1 MSGAKETP
9 RQKMIG
15 MMYLV
20 YTALLAMNVSKDILN
35 AFDIVNTGVQETNVT
50 IAARINNQYDAIQK
64 NYELESG
71 NETAIENW
79 NKAQALKNRS
89 TELINFIE
97 NDVKWNLVSKVEKI
111 SEEDAIKKGLL
122 IDKETKKGDR
132 YMYNINTSKI
142 GTRDNYN
149 DPTAIMLGSVATGNE
164 GNGIAY
170 TMADKIREYRKFIED
185 SIYNGEGQVIGLD
198 VKEGKAYFEGAD
210 ETGDGITWEQYNFY
224 HTVLPADVT
233 LLNKIVSEVQNAESA
248 ALTKLSN
255 FHEND
260 FTFDS
265 IGAKVLA
272 ESSYIITGQEYRADA
287 LVTAWKNEEITAHV
301 LVGSN
306 ANEDAIMKQGT
317 EIKSE
322 NGTIK
327 LRFPAGG
334 VGEKEY
340 HGIIEMLDPKTK
352 EMVKYPF
359 SGKYTV
365 AAPSVTISPTKMNVV
380 YSGIDN
386 PISVSAAG
394 FANNKVSVSAP
405 GASLSR
411 TGDGNYMLK
420 VTDGSAKTIKITASA
435 EGRALGSVE
444 MRVKPLPKPTA
455 RIENVGA
462 DGKVGKSA
470 LIAAGRIIA
479 EMKDFDFEGVS
490 YSVVGYTMKYK
501 TKSGSNKET
510 KVDGGKFSGEILSVL
525 NGAQT
530 GDMYVFTAIRV
541 RGNDNK
547 EKVLDNAIAVEI
559 K

>member
-64 NYELESG
+64 NFELESG

-79 NKAQALKNRS
+79 NKAQALKKKS

-97 NDVKWNLVSKVEKI
+97 KDVKWALVSKVEGI
-111 SEEDAIKKGLL
+111 DENAAINKGLI
-122 IDKETKKGDR
+122 IDKDTQKGDR

-149 DPTAIMLGSVATGNE
+149 DPTAFMLGSVATGNE

-170 TMADKIREYRKFIED
+170 TMANKIREYRQFIED
-185 SIYNGEGQVIGLD
+185 SIYNGQGQVIGLD
-198 VKEGKAYFEGAD
+198 VKEGNAYYEGAN
-210 ETGDGITWEQYNFY
+210 EQGDAITWEHYNFY

-306 ANEDAIMKQGT
+306 ANEEAIMKQGT

-411 TGDGNYMLK
+411 TGDGNYNLK
-420 VTDGSAKTIKITASA
+420 VTDGNAKTIKITASA

>member
-50 IAARINNQYDAIQK
+50 IAARINNQYEAIQK

-79 NKAQALKNRS
+79 NKAQALKNKS

-111 SEEDAIKKGLL
+111 SEEEAIAKGLI

-164 GNGIAY
+164 GSGIAY

-185 SIYNGEGQVIGLD
+185 SIYSGEGQVIGLD
-198 VKEGKAYFEGAD
+198 VKEGKAYFEGAN
-210 ETGDGITWEQYNFY
+210 EQGDGITWEQYNFY

-420 VTDGSAKTIKITASA
+420 VTDGNAKTIKITASA
-435 EGRALGSVE
+435 DGRALGSVE

-455 RIENVGA
+455 VIANVGP
-462 DGKVGKSA
+462 DGKVSKSA
-470 LIAAGRIIA
+470 LLKAGGIKA
-479 EMKDFDFEGVS
+479 EMKDFDFEGVH
-490 YSVVGYTMKYK
+490 YNVVGYTMKFK
-501 TKSGSNKET
+501 TKAGLSKET
-510 KVDGGKFSGEILSVL
+510 KVEGGKFNGEVTNVL
-525 NGAQT
+525 NGAQK
-530 GDMYVFTAIRV
+530 GDIYVFTAIRV
-541 RGNDNK
+541 KGNDNK

-559 K
+559 N

>member
-50 IAARINNQYDAIQK
+50 IAARIDNQYDAIKK
-64 NYELESG
+64 NFELESG

-79 NKAQALKNRS
+79 NKAQALQQKS
-89 TELINFIE
+89 TELINYIE
-97 NDVKWNLVSKVEKI
+97 NDVKWALVSKVEGLTVDQAV
-111 SEEDAIKKGLL
+111 EKGLI
-122 IDKETKKGDR
+122 IDKDVMKGER

-149 DPTAIMLGSVATGNE
+149 DPTAFMLGSVATGNE
-164 GNGIAY
+164 GKGPAY
-170 TMADKIREYRKFIED
+170 DLANKIREYRKFIED
-185 SIYNGEGQVIGLD
+185 EIYQGEGQVIGLD
-198 VKEGKAYFEGAD
+198 VKEGTAYHEGAD
-210 ETGDGITWEQYNFY
+210 DKGDGITWEQYNFY

-306 ANEDAIMKQGT
+306 ANEDAIMSQGT

-420 VTDGSAKTIKITASA
+420 VTDGNAKTIKITASA

-490 YSVVGYTMKYK
+490 YNVVGYTMKYK

-510 KVDGGKFSGEILSVL
+510 KVEGGKFSGEILSVL

>member
-50 IAARINNQYDAIQK
+50 IAARIDNQYDAIKK
-64 NYELESG
+64 NFEAESG
-71 NETAIENW
+71 NEKAQENW
-79 NKAQALKNRS
+79 NKAQMLKERS
-89 TELINFIE
+89 TNLINFIE
-97 NDVKWNLVSKVEKI
+97 KDVKWNLVSKVEKI
-111 SEEDAIKKGLL
+111 SEEEAIAKSLI
-122 IDKETKKGDR
+122 IDKETQKGDR

-170 TMADKIREYRKFIED
+170 TLANKIREYRKFIED
-185 SIYNGEGQVIGLD
+185 SIYSGEGQVIGLD
-198 VKEGKAYFEGAD
+198 VKEGKAYFEGAN
-210 ETGDGITWEQYNFY
+210 EQGDGITWEQYNFY

-272 ESSYIITGQEYRADA
+272 ESSYIITGQEYKADA

-301 LVGSN
+301 LMGSSS
-306 ANEDAIMKQGT
+306 NEEAIMSQGQV
-317 EIKSE
+317 IKSE

-405 GASLSR
+405 GANLSR

-420 VTDGSAKTIKITASA
+420 VTDGNAKTIKITASA

-455 RIENVGA
+455 RIANVGP
-462 DGKVGKSA
+462 DGKVSKSS
-470 LIAAGRIIA
+470 LLTAGRIIA
-479 EMKDFDFEGVS
+479 EMKDFDFDGVK
-490 YSVVGYTMKYK
+490 YDVTGYTLKYK
-501 TKSGSNKET
+501 TKQGDNKQT
-510 KVDGGKFSGEILSVL
+510 QVNGDKFNEAVKAVL
-525 NGAQT
+525 NGAQK
-530 GDMYVFTAIRV
+530 GDIYVFTAIKV
-541 RGNDNK
+541 KGNDNK

-559 K
+559 N